1 MGMLNIFLCVY
12 IQIAFDDFYKFILYL
27 IYNLTYELKKDK
39 ISINYQERNGDLLG
53 HYIGCTN
60 PQLFF

>member
-1 MGMLNIFLCVY
+1 MLNIFLCVY

-39 ISINYQERNGDLLG
+39 ISINYTL
-53 HYIGCTN
+53 
-60 PQLFF
+60 